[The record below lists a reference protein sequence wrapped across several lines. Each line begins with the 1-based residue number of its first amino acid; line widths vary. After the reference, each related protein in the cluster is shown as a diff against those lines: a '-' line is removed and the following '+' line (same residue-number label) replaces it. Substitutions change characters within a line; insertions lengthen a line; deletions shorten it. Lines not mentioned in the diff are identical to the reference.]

1 VKKGCELMMVSKSGK
16 RAIFI
21 DTENKEEIWEYL
33 SRTDKHKKKFA
44 YISKHILEGLR
55 NTEIYDKEDIND
67 KCKNV
72 TAMKFFK
79 GGSNDRLYCKEI
91 STEDGVFVVITSILH
106 EKKKTQ
112 KNSNR
117 EITKI
122 ENVGMYEYTPVMPP
136 KEETALSDDKAN
148 TMKVQ

>member
-1 VKKGCELMMVSKSGK
+1 MLVSASGK

-21 DTENKEEIWEYL
+21 DTENKEEIMEYL
-33 SRTDKHKKKFA
+33 TRTVKHKKKFA
-44 YISKHILEGLR
+44 YISQHILKGQR

-79 GGSNDRLYCKEI
+79 GGANDRLYCKEV
-91 STEDGVFVVITSILH
+91 STDDGVFVVITSVLH

-122 ENVGMYEYTPVMPP
+122 ENVGMYEYIPVMPP
-136 KEETALSDDKAN
+136 KEEIIPFDNKINAV
-148 TMKVQ
+148 KV

>member
-1 VKKGCELMMVSKSGK
+1 MLVSASGK

-21 DTENKEEIWEYL
+21 DTENKEEIMEYL
-33 SRTDKHKKKFA
+33 TRTVKHKKKFS
-44 YISKHILEGLR
+44 YISQHILEGQR

-79 GGSNDRLYCKEI
+79 GGENDRLYCKEV
-91 STEDGVFVVITSILH
+91 STDDGIFVVITSVLH

-122 ENVGMYEYTPVMPP
+122 ENVGMYEYMPVMPS
-136 KEETALSDDKAN
+136 KE
-148 TMKVQ
+148 